1 MASNYKDPSDYLAWY
16 VEGDELALVTSKTSS
31 DGSSTVLASSDKGSW
46 KAIDEAATNGLL
58 ISYNAEPAKVTAL
71 TDYPDIDNSMHNA
84 IVDYIKYKLYLDSG
98 TPELVSLALTHKRNW
113 EESVKRFGMKK
124 RDKTGGTRAVV
135 PFNLK

>member
-31 DGSSTVLASSDKGSW
+31 DGSSTVLSSSDKGSW
-46 KAIDEAATNGLL
+46 KAIDEAVTNGLL